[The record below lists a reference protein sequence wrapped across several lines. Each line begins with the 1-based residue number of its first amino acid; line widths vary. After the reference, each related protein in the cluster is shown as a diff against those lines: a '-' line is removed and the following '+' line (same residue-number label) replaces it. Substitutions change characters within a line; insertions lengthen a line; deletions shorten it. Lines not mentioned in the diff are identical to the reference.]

1 MNSNQHAHI
10 KDLSH
15 DPKNARKHTPRNVG
29 TIVSAL
35 HEVGAARSI
44 VIDEDGVVLAGNA
57 TLDAAAEAGIT
68 RLRVIETDGQELV
81 AVKRIGLTAE
91 QKTRLALYDNRAAE
105 LAEWDDEVLKALAME
120 GQLSGMWNEDELAA
134 LLTEDEPVYSQ
145 KIEAPV
151 YEPTGECP
159 VVASLCDRSKA
170 DALLSQIETS
180 KAPEEVKA
188 FLRYAAERH
197 VVFDFRN
204 IAEYYAHASADVQHL
219 MEASALVI
227 VDFDKAVEHG
237 FVSLT
242 KELAAIYEAEY
253 ENA

>member
-1 MNSNQHAHI
+1 MNSKQHAHI

-81 AVKRIGLTAE
+81 AVKRTGLTAE

-105 LAEWDDEVLKALAME
+105 LAEWDVDVLRDLVESNMVDGMFTAEELGALIPELMPSANDDAIAIQNDIKYLVMVECTDEQAQQSLF
-120 GQLSGMWNEDELAA
+120 QELQ
-134 LLTEDEPVYSQ
+134 ERGYSC
-145 KIEAPV
+145 KLI
-151 YEPTGECP
+151 
-159 VVASLCDRSKA
+159 D
-170 DALLSQIETS
+170 
-180 KAPEEVKA
+180 
-188 FLRYAAERH
+188 
-197 VVFDFRN
+197 
-204 IAEYYAHASADVQHL
+204 
-219 MEASALVI
+219 
-227 VDFDKAVEHG
+227 
-237 FVSLT
+237 
-242 KELAAIYEAEY
+242 
-253 ENA
+253 